1 MEESEKI
8 KILAKKDAKP
18 EAQIEKEADVF
29 VAETEN
35 GRGVFAGRNF
45 EKGETVIKFEGKLFT
60 EDELPEPYN
69 EVEDHYMQIGKGLY
83 LGPSGKVDDFFNH
96 SCDPNSGVRIG
107 GDNALLFAVREIK
120 KGEEITWDYSTT
132 IVGEDDWALDC
143 NCGSKNCRKKI
154 SDFKYLPADVRE
166 KYIALGIVPDYVIE
180 DAKK

>member
-1 MEESEKI
+1 MEEPEKTEM
-8 KILAKKDAKP
+8 LGGKDAKP

-35 GRGVFAGRNF
+35 GRGVFAGRNYESSEPIF
-45 EKGETVIKFEGKLFT
+45 KFEGKIFKG
-60 EDELPEPYN
+60 DELPTPYD
-69 EVEDHYMQIGKGLY
+69 EVDDHYMQIGEDLY
-83 LGPSGKVDDFFNH
+83 MGPSGKADDLVNH
-96 SCDPNSGVRIG
+96 SCDPNSGVKIG
-107 GDNALLFAVREIK
+107 GESAGLFAIRPIK

-154 SDFKYLPADVRE
+154 SDFKYLPADVRA